1 MDHWQQ
7 RNANVGK
14 SYFAIDFNLD
24 KEYWKAKQVAGEITQ
39 VELETV
45 ASRQGHQRLEG
56 KIVFRKSKRGDVL
69 HLPDRISAVLRRI
82 GAPASKRLRGKQPLA
97 RTTGDDA
104 MDLGTAPE
112 DAEDIVCDPL
122 PICASPL
129 PIRSTRCWGLR
140 LEKGLSVLFGELADA
155 WTVRL

>member
-56 KIVFRKSKRGDVL
+56 KIAFRKSKRGDTL
-69 HLPDRISAVLRRI
+69 HLPDRSSAVLRRI
-82 GAPASKRLRGKQPLA
+82 GAPGSKRIRGKQ
-97 RTTGDDA
+97 
-104 MDLGTAPE
+104 
-112 DAEDIVCDPL
+112 
-122 PICASPL
+122 
-129 PIRSTRCWGLR
+129 
-140 LEKGLSVLFGELADA
+140 
-155 WTVRL
+155 